1 MFQVSAKIIYNNK
14 IKKNYFEIALT
25 AQQIAK
31 SALPGQFVNI
41 KVSDGSEPL
50 LRRPLSIHRIGRKV
64 ARSQSHTSKEKE
76 FIVMLYEVVG
86 KGTEILSTRKAG
98 EYLDVIGPLGNGFD
112 YEGRPPQSAG
122 GRPPEQG
129 GGGGGEGGG
138 AKDEGRWTNSFSCR
152 RNGDGAA
159 CVFGGEIKGT
169 RDERRK
175 TKDESVNWGKDKG

>member
-122 GRPPEQG
+122 GFVANSALWTDPTRRLAEIHPEELRP
-129 GGGGGEGGG
+129 
-138 AKDEGRWTNSFSCR
+138 AKSGPSRSAERAGTKEFQPNNDEGTH
-152 RNGDGAA
+152 
-159 CVFGGEIKGT
+159 
-169 RDERRK
+169 
-175 TKDESVNWGKDKG
+175 